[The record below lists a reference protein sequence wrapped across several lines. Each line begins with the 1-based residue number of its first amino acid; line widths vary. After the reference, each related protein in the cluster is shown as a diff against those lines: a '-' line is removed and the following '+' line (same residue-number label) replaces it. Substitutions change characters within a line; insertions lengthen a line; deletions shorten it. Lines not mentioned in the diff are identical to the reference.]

1 MELALGFINTLLRN
15 MESEAHAEAA
25 VAPEGAVFEGVY
37 PKIEIVGDRSGI
49 LIGHHGETLDAIQ
62 FLANLCVNRKTG
74 TSGKDFVKITVDIE
88 NYREKREATL
98 RALARRMAQKAIKY
112 KRNMVLEPMNPY
124 ERRIIHS
131 ELQTFENVDTHSVG
145 SDENRKVVITYEG
158 ADKAEQ
164 KRSQRTAAIPHQSRA
179 ARRRKAQNPLPVRRI
194 VRRGVREDSGNLCG
208 LPGGKGGS
216 ASVRAALPRSTRYS
230 VPTTSPTSLSDSES
244 RSNSGDEREEK
255 IDAGLLF
262 DPSDPKL
269 RAIKRKTHDLNTEY
283 DVITPRLKAKPNGA
297 RKFSEKFSENSA
309 RAVSFRDRSSSTTAS
324 TRRWGKASTSETS
337 I

>member
-124 ERRIIHS
+124 E
-131 ELQTFENVDTHSVG
+131 
-145 SDENRKVVITYEG
+145 
-158 ADKAEQ
+158 
-164 KRSQRTAAIPHQSRA
+164 
-179 ARRRKAQNPLPVRRI
+179 
-194 VRRGVREDSGNLCG
+194 
-208 LPGGKGGS
+208 
-216 ASVRAALPRSTRYS
+216 
-230 VPTTSPTSLSDSES
+230 
-244 RSNSGDEREEK
+244 
-255 IDAGLLF
+255 DA
-262 DPSDPKL
+262 
-269 RAIKRKTHDLNTEY
+269 
-283 DVITPRLKAKPNGA
+283 
-297 RKFSEKFSENSA
+297 
-309 RAVSFRDRSSSTTAS
+309 
-324 TRRWGKASTSETS
+324 
-337 I
+337 